1 VNYFWITILS
11 GKKQKHHSMKINVF
25 LEHGH
30 EKTFKFGQES
40 SISSKT
46 THHSMKL

>member
-1 VNYFWITILS
+1 LIISSIGFKI
-11 GKKQKHHSMKINVF
+11 MMINVF